1 MFLYNH
7 NIKKK
12 TKFPLCEHRVKGDHQ
27 FTKDIGKTYFDNANF
42 NNPDIK
48 RILHSSY
55 SQRTGRHKKKIIQ

>member
-48 RILHSSY
+48 RILLF
-55 SQRTGRHKKKIIQ
+55 QL